1 VTRLRDLHL
10 RNGRLRDPRLI
21 AITLVGIVLAG
32 AAAFGL
38 WHVVV
43 GGLLHG
49 NARAASFGLILATLA
64 GALLALL
71 VTVARRL
78 GRA

>member
-1 VTRLRDLHL
+1 VKRRGDLRLRD
-10 RNGRLRDPRLI
+10 RRLRPRVV
-21 AITLVGIVLAG
+21 ALVFVAIVLAG
-32 AAAFGL
+32 ATAFGL

-49 NARAASFGLILATLA
+49 NARAASFGVVLATLA
-64 GALLALL
+64 SVLLALV
-71 VTVARRL
+71 VTVGRRL

>member
-1 VTRLRDLHL
+1 MRPPGSRLRAA
-10 RNGRLRDPRLI
+10 RLV
-21 AITLVGIVLAG
+21 AIVVVAILLA
-32 AAAFGL
+32 AATAFGL

-49 NARAASFGLILATLA
+49 NARAGSFGVILATLA
-64 GALLALL
+64 GVLLALV
-71 VTVARRL
+71 VTVGRRL

>member
-1 VTRLRDLHL
+1 MTHHPDPRGRDSW
-10 RNGRLRDPRLI
+10 LRDPRL
-21 AITLVGIVLAG
+21 VGLIVLG
-32 AAAFGL
+32 LVLAAATAFGL

-49 NARAASFGLILATLA
+49 NARAASFGVILATLA
-64 GALLALL
+64 GVLLALV
-71 VTVARRL
+71 VTLGRRL